1 MLQNLLTREKY
12 KILLYRLFKI
22 IAQYIF
28 FYLIFTCF
36 ISLTEFSI
44 INFRGGNIKI
54 IDTYCR
60 NFTDMKII
68 LIFLILFI
76 ALNVVLCVYDKLSI
90 KILNEKLKRMKR
102 RVNNNV

>member
-1 MLQNLLTREKY
+1 MLRNLLTREKY
-12 KILLYRLFKI
+12 KMLLYRLFKI
-22 IAQYIF
+22 ITHYIS

-60 NFTDMKII
+60 NFADTKII
-68 LIFLILFI
+68 FFFFILFI
-76 ALNVVLCVYDKLSI
+76 ALNVVLYVYDKISI